1 MKSRVHTAW
10 TELVRP
16 MFLRPKRTQVA
27 ALCLRPTIGGPEV
40 LLITS
45 LDTGR
50 WIVPK
55 GWPIEGLSGP
65 ETALQEAWEE
75 AGVRRAR
82 VEDEPIGTFG
92 YGKRRKNG
100 TVEPVE
106 TYVYRMLVDEISEI
120 YPEAGR
126 RQLRWVVPSEAANMV
141 QEPQLQDLLRQL

>member
-1 MKSRVHTAW
+1 MKSKVAKAW
-10 TELVRP
+10 SELVRP
-16 MFLRPKRTQVA
+16 MLQRPKRAQVA
-27 ALCLRPTIGGPEV
+27 ALCLRPSDRGHEV

-55 GWPIEGLSGP
+55 GWPIMGKSGP
-65 ETALQEAWEE
+65 ETALYEAWEE
-75 AGVRRAR
+75 AGVARAE
-82 VEDEPIGTFG
+82 VAQEPVGIFG

-106 TYVYRMLVDEISEI
+106 TYVYRLDVEEQTDEF
-120 YPEAGR
+120 PEAGQR
-126 RQLRWVVPSEAANMV
+126 TLRWVAPQEAANMV